1 MKSKYI
7 EGLVSEPHYKNFE
20 TLWSAQFEI
29 PNTFAGTLY
38 IEAITASELCRAKG
52 QRIPFI
58 ISKAGK
64 KIPYSKQ
71 GLALI

>member
-7 EGLVSEPHYKNFE
+7 KGLVSEPHYRNFE

-29 PNTFAGTLY
+29 PNIFAGTLY
-38 IEAITASELCRAKG
+38 IEATIASKLCRAKG
-52 QRIPFI
+52 ARMPFI
-58 ISKAGK
+58 ISKTDK
-64 KIPYSKQ
+64 KISYSEQ